1 MADYD
6 DDFDAESP
14 ESQKRGG
21 KAANSPSSRDSSP
34 VTSGAPTPAPAD
46 KKKAAAAA
54 DKHNESYASDSSWT
68 ASSPASSPNKSR
80 TAANAHNDDPDM
92 EASGNRRNNAGN
104 SGKQSSGAAA
114 AASSSGKGGG
124 TKLPPLPPGGV
135 VAAARYPG
143 RQGELA
149 VVDYLDTSKP
159 LVKSNRPVTQPR
171 APRTADPKLQEEMK
185 AARKA
190 HRSDNDGRSRAIDA
204 RRENERNY
212 LKAQYEFEREKRNAE
227 RIIYQRE
234 RAAQW
239 SHRLAASPLGVDL
252 VADSERIQ
260 EEVQEREKEERRRRR
275 KAERHRRKIKNDIVV
290 KALAEVP
297 LLDEARRQKREMLE
311 DERRQ
316 RALRDVQRVEAVQAR
331 KLRDLQEMSELRSKK
346 LETSSTAAAGP
357 AARTGSQ
364 SAPRNASARPAPR
377 R

>member
-1 MADYD
+1 MTSSYE
-6 DDFDAESP
+6 DDFDADSP
-14 ESQKRGG
+14 DSRKRPAGG
-21 KAANSPSSRDSSP
+21 AKSPSSRDSSP
-34 VTSGAPTPAPAD
+34 G
-46 KKKAAAAA
+46 AAA
-54 DKHNESYASDSSWT
+54 DKHNESYGTNSSWT

-80 TAANAHNDDPDM
+80 GGGGAANDDPDM
-92 EASGNRRNNAGN
+92 EASGGGARASGSAGAGAGASGGKSGN
-104 SGKQSSGAAA
+104 SGGAAA
-114 AASSSGKGGG
+114 AKDRSN
-124 TKLPPLPPGGV
+124 KLPPLPPGGV

-143 RQGELA
+143 RQSEIP
-149 VVDYLDTSKP
+149 VIDYLDTSKA
-159 LVKSNRPVTQPR
+159 LVKSNRPTTKSQ
-171 APRTADPKLQEEMK
+171 APRLADPKVQEQMK
-185 AARKA
+185 LSRKE
-190 HRSDNDGRSRAIDA
+190 HRTDNVERTRAIDA

-252 VADSERIQ
+252 VADAERIQ
-260 EEVQEREKEERRRRR
+260 EEVTEREREEARRCR

-331 KLRDLQEMSELRSKK
+331 KLRDLQEMTELRMKK
-346 LETSSTAAAGP
+346 LEHRTSPTATAAASAG
-357 AARTGSQ
+357 RT
-364 SAPRNASARPAPR
+364 ASNRAVKR
-377 R
+377 